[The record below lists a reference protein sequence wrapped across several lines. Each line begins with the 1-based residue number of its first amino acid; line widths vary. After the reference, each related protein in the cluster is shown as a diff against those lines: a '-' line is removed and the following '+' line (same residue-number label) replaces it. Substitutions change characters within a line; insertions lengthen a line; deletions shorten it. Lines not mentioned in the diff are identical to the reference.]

1 MLKNRPGPLA
11 IWNLYEKHGEL
22 WRDREKPI
30 REPIFQLSGNVEHG
44 PTRLTPNTR
53 QIRSARLWF
62 TGFDIRE
69 TQVKRASFFFMATY
83 EPFSWASFFFFFWI
97 ISSTH
102 PTKRVT
108 LSEKS

>member
-30 REPIFQLSGNVEHG
+30 RVPIFQLSGNVEHG

-53 QIRSARLWF
+53 QIPLSTLVVHWF
-62 TGFDIRE
+62 
-69 TQVKRASFFFMATY
+69 
-83 EPFSWASFFFFFWI
+83 
-97 ISSTH
+97 
-102 PTKRVT
+102 
-108 LSEKS
+108 

>member
-30 REPIFQLSGNVEHG
+30 RVPIFQLSGNVEHG

-53 QIRSARLWF
+53 QIHSARLWF
-62 TGFDIRE
+62 TGFD
-69 TQVKRASFFFMATY
+69 TD
-83 EPFSWASFFFFFWI
+83 
-97 ISSTH
+97 
-102 PTKRVT
+102 RVS
-108 LSEKS
+108 LWEWCR